1 MCAFV
6 SNVICHCIV
15 FVFGCWVCQ
24 PASLYINPSQW
35 SPMMMILIIL
45 ATIIITN
52 NILAT
57 IIIITIIILA
67 TIIITNV
74 ASVSQCDAR

>member
-35 SPMMMILIIL
+35 SPMMMILGGLI
-45 ATIIITN
+45 
-52 NILAT
+52 ILAT